1 MDAIRIKKR
10 IKHNLKDEIQELKNK
25 FSLNRLP
32 SKKNWVYRLKFEKKP
47 KNYPE
52 QLVIKIFR
60 TNNAE
65 KEYRTL
71 KKLETQ
77 ELLVPK
83 VLFFK
88 RPYLILENID
98 GINLCDFINENLM
111 EVTQLKDL
119 SQKMQKD
126 LIYSIEMLANWI
138 SLIHDK
144 NIVTKRNT
152 SEIIVLNKG
161 DTRLRDFILN
171 FSKKTLHGCDFEE
184 SYEGNHVDDLAWIC
198 CSLLDTDPG
207 IFETSEPKH
216 KIELINIFL
225 KKYYQLNKNF
235 SFSFNYFADRLI
247 ENLNVVIERR
257 GLDISPVRKASI
269 LKNINENLL

>member
-1 MDAIRIKKR
+1 MDVTRIKQK
-10 IKHNLKDEIQELKNK
+10 IKHDLKDEIHELKNK
-25 FSLNRLP
+25 FSLNQLP
-32 SKKNWVYRLKFEKKP
+32 SKKNLVYHLKFEKNP
-47 KNYPE
+47 KNYPK
-52 QLVIKIFR
+52 QLIIKIFR

-65 KEYRTL
+65 NEYRTL

-77 ELLVPK
+77 ELHVPK
-83 VLFFK
+83 VLLYK
-88 RPYLILENID
+88 RPYLILEKID
-98 GINLCDFINENLM
+98 GVNLCDFINENLIK
-111 EVTQLKDL
+111 VTQLKDL
-119 SQKMQKD
+119 SQEMQKN
-126 LIYSIEMLANWI
+126 LIYCIEMLANWI
-138 SLIHDK
+138 SLIHNK
-144 NIVTKRNT
+144 NIVRKKKT

-171 FSKKTLHGCDFEE
+171 FSKDTLHGCDFEE

-247 ENLNVVIERR
+247 ENLNIVIERR
-257 GLDISPVRKASI
+257 SLDISPVRKASI